1 MSDVALA
8 RLRHP
13 DGAALR
19 ALASLVADEVARAP
33 LAELVPPVRVAAEVR
48 RWIAATAESP
58 TARDSVVR
66 RVEALRQAATS
77 PTWGP
82 RTPRRWVVPEVEAP
96 MRELLA
102 TRWSTDEALVL
113 RLINHA
119 SVKSLLASVLS
130 DALKGF
136 VDRVRNVDDGL
147 LGGLGSKAVQRG
159 RGLFGGLASGL
170 GSAAEGLV
178 GAAKAEIQSA
188 LEGRIQPFVGQA
200 SEDAVARIA
209 AWLADPEHADSLAE
223 LRLAVADIVL
233 DTPIAEWARQLDGVD
248 AGRVADLCLAAARG
262 ALQRPDFDE
271 VVAEAI
277 REALALF
284 GDGTL
289 ASALDEAGLRDA
301 WRDSLTESGAE
312 RLAQLVAT
320 DAFAAWW
327 EELHR

>member
-19 ALASLVADEVARAP
+19 GLAALVADEIARAP
-33 LAELVPPVRVAAEVR
+33 LSELVPPARVAAEVR
-48 RWIAATAESP
+48 RWIVAAAASP
-58 TARDSVVR
+58 TARDAVIR
-66 RVEALRQAATS
+66 RVEALRRSAAT
-77 PTWGP
+77 PAWRD
-82 RTPRRWVVPEVEAP
+82 RTLRGWMVPELESP
-96 MRELLA
+96 LRELLA
-102 TRWSTDEALVL
+102 TPWSPDEALVL
-113 RLINHA
+113 RLINHG

-130 DALKGF
+130 ASLQGF

-147 LGGLGSKAVQRG
+147 LGGIGGKAVQRG

-178 GAAKAEIQSA
+178 GTVRAEIQSA

-223 LRLAVADIVL
+223 LRLAVADVVL
-233 DTPIAEWARQLDGVD
+233 DTPVAEWARQLDGVD
-248 AGRVADLCLAAARG
+248 LGRVADLVLAAARG
-262 ALQRPDFDE
+262 AAERPDFDDR
-271 VVAEAI
+271 VGEAV
-277 REALALF
+277 RAALDLV

-289 ASALDEAGLRDA
+289 AGALDEAGLREA
-301 WRDSLTESGAE
+301 WRASLTDAGAE
-312 RLAQLVAT
+312 RLHSLVAT
-320 DAFAAWW
+320 DTFATWW